1 MTQAQRNAI
10 SSPATGLMIFQ
21 TDGNSGF
28 YFYDGSSWDGFGEVK
43 SVNGNTAAANGDVT
57 LTFLATQTGDQA
69 DRAATASPADGLV
82 HIITGDTASENGK
95 VYIYS
100 TGLSTWT
107 LSSGFTDTDE
117 QDISGSSFTD
127 ATSALVIDIEDGAGQ
142 TLSLSAL
149 EELVTDADPSTNL
162 TSASE
167 GDLAY
172 DTTDDE
178 LQAFDGTNWL
188 SVNTSAVT
196 PTLDQITDVG
206 STTTNGIAVGGLT
219 VNSAYNLPTA
229 TGTAGQLL
237 TVSTT
242 TSKLVFT
249 TPATTV
255 TPTLDQ
261 VTDVG
266 SSTTNSIEV
275 GGATVTGDLT
285 VNTNTTLEGNTTIGD
300 ATSDDITITARLDSN
315 LIPKTNNARNLGDSA
330 LNFGEVNTRNLLS
343 NAAMT
348 VSATGILTLNSSATG
363 TPTISFQQGGT
374 EMAGIGSSTFF
385 VGDSAAGTHYFL
397 PPQYNVSRVSGYDP
411 NETSVLGTNS
421 ALFPNE
427 MVFFNVNDVVTKTIS
442 DVTQIDNATPYGIL
456 ITGGTFTVSGTFSTF
471 NDDVS
476 IQGSLTDSLTI
487 SLGLINGTDVL
498 NIDALLDS
506 SIKLKRGTLNI
517 GTPSVTLQNLYTQFI
532 DSGTNSEL
540 NLNSGDENG
549 EVNFTVDGITIAG
562 VNSSTLMVTNG
573 SSFYSFPE
581 ISTLPATPE
590 NQVLAYTA
598 TNTLNFYTLP
608 FPITGTATG
617 STLRYNP
624 SSSAWEETNLIRYDP
639 TNGGTTTISVSG
651 TLTPADDN
659 TFSLGTSSNEF
670 TKTYTRAI
678 STNTGLLTFT
688 TNGDNAFL
696 KLNGWGSTG
705 GSLYLNSI
713 TSQQND
719 KKNTVIGDL
728 SFTTTSSAAE
738 NNTVLGVESLNDA
751 SLSGTH
757 NIAIGNDN
765 LSGNESGEYNV
776 AIGTSVMTKNSGGD
790 NNIAIGH
797 LALNDL
803 TSGSNNIAIGRRTIQ
818 NQNTSDNVAIGFDAF
833 DTTNTGGQNVIIGSR
848 ADVGG
853 NTITNGIAIGANAVV
868 TASNTVQL
876 GGSNITAVNTSGIV
890 SSTGLIDS
898 SLGDSNE
905 LLIVGNNDRIIS
917 TDVLTI
923 DNVNDRIGIGTTT
936 PERALHMSSDSQ
948 FYSSIRVDQ
957 FHTSADGPDILLYK
971 ARGTRASPVKNI
983 NDDEIGKYFFFTY
996 DGTDFDPVAAFRAK
1010 SVVNSTNYGADL
1022 EFFTSTDEDVD
1033 LGSTPQLTI
1042 QADGDSVFS
1051 GIVTADG
1058 FVTSS
1063 DRRVKENFEDIYNAL
1078 SIIDQIKPLKYKKF
1092 SNIKKQGNSWEEYGF
1107 IAQDVNKVLPILVKE
1122 GKTEDKLLSM
1132 NYTGIIP
1139 ILTKAIQEQQQTI
1152 AKNQSEIEQL
1162 KAQLEILQKA
1172 VEGLMNTP
1180 EN

>member
-1 MTQAQRNAI
+1 
-10 SSPATGLMIFQ
+10 
-21 TDGNSGF
+21 
-28 YFYDGSSWDGFGEVK
+28 
-43 SVNGNTAAANGDVT
+43 
-57 LTFLATQTGDQA
+57 
-69 DRAATASPADGLV
+69 
-82 HIITGDTASENGK
+82 
-95 VYIYS
+95 
-100 TGLSTWT
+100 
-107 LSSGFTDTDE
+107 
-117 QDISGSSFTD
+117 
-127 ATSALVIDIEDGAGQ
+127 
-142 TLSLSAL
+142 
-149 EELVTDADPSTNL
+149 
-162 TSASE
+162 
-167 GDLAY
+167 
-172 DTTDDE
+172 
-178 LQAFDGTNWL
+178 
-188 SVNTSAVT
+188 AVT

-266 SSTTNSIEV
+266 STTTNSIEV

-285 VNTNTTLEGNTTIGD
+285 VNTNTTLQGNTTIGD
-300 ATSDDITITARLDSN
+300 ATSDDITITARLDSD
-315 LIPKTNNARNLGDSA
+315 LIPKTNNTSNLGDSA

-421 ALFPNE
+421 AFFPNE
-427 MVFFNVNDVVTKTIS
+427 MVFVNVNDVVTKTIS

-456 ITGGTFTVSGTFSTF
+456 ITGGAFTVSGTSSGF

-506 SIKLKRGTLNI
+506 SIALKRGTLNI
-517 GTPSVTLQNLYTQFI
+517 GTPSVTLQTLYTQFI

-549 EVNFTVDGITIAG
+549 EVKFTVDSSTIAG

-573 SSFYSFPE
+573 SSFYAFPE

-608 FPITGTATG
+608 FPITGTVTG

-624 SSSAWEETNLIRYDP
+624 TSSVWEETKLIRYDP
-639 TNGGTTTISVSG
+639 TNGGSTTVTISG
-651 TLTPADDN
+651 TLTPGVDN
-659 TFSLGTSSNEF
+659 TFSLGTTSNEF
-670 TKTYTRAI
+670 SKTYTQGI
-678 STNTGLLTFT
+678 STSEDYLTLT
-688 TNGDNAFL
+688 TKGQNAYL
-696 KLNGWGSTG
+696 KLNGWGTFG
-705 GSLYLNSI
+705 AFYLNGI

-719 KKNTVIGDL
+719 KGNTVIGDD
-728 SFTTTSSAAE
+728 SFTTLSSTPE
-738 NNTVLGVESLNDA
+738 FNTVLGFQNLNNSSL
-751 SLSGTH
+751 T
-757 NIAIGNDN
+757 
-765 LSGNESGEYNV
+765 
-776 AIGTSVMTKNSGGD
+776 
-790 NNIAIGH
+790 
-797 LALNDL
+797 
-803 TSGSNNIAIGRRTIQ
+803 GSNNIAIGKS
-818 NQNTSDNVAIGFDAF
+818 NQKNNVSGSYNISIGVNALAANIGGDDLIAIGRNALEKDTTGTENIAIGLGTLSKNIGGDSNLAIGYQALYDATSSDNNVAIGKRAL
-833 DTTNTGGQNVIIGSR
+833 TTLSSSNNTAVGNLALDSSNS
-848 ADVGG
+848 GG
-853 NTITNGIAIGANAVV
+853 NNVAIGYRANLSSNSIANGIAIGANALV

-876 GGSNITAVNTSGIV
+876 GDSNITAVNTSGVV
-890 SSTGLIDS
+890 SATGFIDS
-898 SLGDSNE
+898 SLGATRE
-905 LLIVGNNDRIIS
+905 VLLVGSGDRIVSDDNIS
-917 TDVLTI
+917 
-923 DNVNDRIGIGTTT
+923 
-936 PERALHMSSDSQ
+936 M
-948 FYSSIRVDQ
+948 
-957 FHTSADGPDILLYK
+957 
-971 ARGTRASPVKNI
+971 
-983 NDDEIGKYFFFTY
+983 
-996 DGTDFDPVAAFRAK
+996 GTDGRLLLNNAASTASYIILETTVTDGNLPELKIEAFDA
-1010 SVVNSTNYGADL
+1010 
-1022 EFFTSTDEDVD
+1022 TSTWGRKTLHINNTDAVHNFVWSDDLLPYHVAGANGEN
-1033 LGSTPQLTI
+1033 LGSSAYRWKEI
-1042 QADGDSVFS
+1042 WAED
-1051 GIVTADG
+1051 I
-1058 FVTSS
+1058 TSTKAVEVDS
-1063 DRRVKENFEDIYNAL
+1063 DRRLKSNITSINEAL
-1078 SIIDQIKPLKYKKF
+1078 SIVEKINPVFYNKYRT
-1092 SNIKKQGNSWEEYGF
+1092 IEKQGTPFEEFGF
-1107 IAQDVNKVLPILVKE
+1107 IAQEIREVLPQLVKE
-1122 GKTEDKLLSM
+1122 GETEDKLLSM

-1152 AKNQSEIEQL
+1152 AKNQSEIKQL

>member
-1 MTQAQRNAI
+1 MNKNYLIPLFLLFTIILKGQVGIGTTSPAASAVLDIQSSSNDKGILIPRMTQAQRNAI

-57 LTFLATQTGDQA
+57 LTFLATQTGTQA
-69 DRAATASPADGLV
+69 QRSVTSSPTDGLV
-82 HIITGDTASENGK
+82 HIVTGDTAAENGK

-127 ATSALVIDIEDGAGQ
+127 ATSALVIDIEDGSGQ

-149 EELVTDADPSTNL
+149 EELVTDTDPSTNL

-178 LQAFDGTNWL
+178 LQAYDGTNWL

-196 PTLDQITDVG
+196 PTLDQVTDVG
-206 STTTNGIAVGGLT
+206 ST
-219 VNSAYNLPTA
+219 
-229 TGTAGQLL
+229 
-237 TVSTT
+237 
-242 TSKLVFT
+242 
-249 TPATTV
+249 
-255 TPTLDQ
+255 
-261 VTDVG
+261 
-266 SSTTNSIEV
+266 TTNSIEV

-300 ATSDDITITARLDSN
+300 ATSYDITVTARLDSN
-315 LIPKTNNARNLGDSA
+315 LIPKTDNARNLGDSA

-456 ITGGTFTVSGTFSTF
+456 ITGGAFTVSGTSSGF

-498 NIDALLDS
+498 NIDALLNS
-506 SIKLKRGTLNI
+506 SIALKRGTLNI
-517 GTPSVTLQNLYTQFI
+517 GTPSVTLQTLYTQFI

-549 EVNFTVDGITIAG
+549 VVNFTVDGSTIAG

-608 FPITGTATG
+608 FPITGTVTG

-624 SSSAWEETNLIRYDP
+624 TSSAWEETELIRYDP
-639 TNGGTTTISVSG
+639 TNGGSTTVTISG
-651 TLTPADDN
+651 TLTPGVDN

-670 TKTYTRAI
+670 SKLFTQKIETTESDI
-678 STNTGLLTFT
+678 EFSTNNQSINLKLDASRNLTFSTST
-688 TNGDNAFL
+688 TTFSGSSNLAFGDATLRSSNSTLNTALGNNAL
-696 KLNGWGSTG
+696 TDLSLSGEKNTAVGYNSMGDTQDGNENTAIGHNSLSRNISGNNNLAIGTNAGLNIRESQNIVIGSGANVGST
-705 GSLYLNSI
+705 SVENAI
-713 TSQQND
+713 
-719 KKNTVIGDL
+719 VIGYNATAPQSNYIQLGTISSTLLNTSAVVSATGFNTTGTATITTLTVGDTSKYTL
-728 SFTTTSSAAE
+728 PTTRGTAGQVLTVSTTTSQLVFA
-738 NNTVLGVESLNDA
+738 
-751 SLSGTH
+751 
-757 NIAIGNDN
+757 
-765 LSGNESGEYNV
+765 
-776 AIGTSVMTKNSGGD
+776 
-790 NNIAIGH
+790 
-797 LALNDL
+797 
-803 TSGSNNIAIGRRTIQ
+803 SNNPYYILAEA
-818 NQNTSDNVAIGFDAF
+818 ND
-833 DTTNTGGQNVIIGSR
+833 GQ
-848 ADVGG
+848 
-853 NTITNGIAIGANAVV
+853 
-868 TASNTVQL
+868 
-876 GGSNITAVNTSGIV
+876 GIV
-890 SSTGLIDS
+890 SDDTKIEFPGAYL
-898 SLGDSNE
+898 DSNNGITIGSDGE
-905 LLIVGNNDRIIS
+905 SFDLPAGKIYKCVGYVD
-917 TDVLTI
+917 I
-923 DNVNDRIGIGTTT
+923 DLAVAKNTSVTT
-936 PERALHMSSDSQ
+936 Q
-948 FYSSIRVDQ
+948 FY
-957 FHTSADGPDILLYK
+957 DGSTAIGVQGVYNLL
-971 ARGTRASPVKNI
+971 
-983 NDDEIGKYFFFTY
+983 
-996 DGTDFDPVAAFRAK
+996 
-1010 SVVNSTNYGADL
+1010 
-1022 EFFTSTDEDVD
+1022 EDVD
-1033 LGSTPQLTI
+1033 G
-1042 QADGDSVFS
+1042 DG
-1051 GIVTADG
+1051 TAKYYTAGAGPATAVIDA
-1058 FVTSS
+1058 TSS
-1063 DRRVKENFEDIYNAL
+1063 SKNITFRVVTRTQNFDIEGPGSYVL
-1078 SIIDQIKPLKYKKF
+1078 I
-1092 SNIKKQGNSWEEYGF
+1092 EE
-1107 IAQDVNKVLPILVKE
+1107 L
-1122 GKTEDKLLSM
+1122 
-1132 NYTGIIP
+1132 
-1139 ILTKAIQEQQQTI
+1139 
-1152 AKNQSEIEQL
+1152 
-1162 KAQLEILQKA
+1162 
-1172 VEGLMNTP
+1172 
-1180 EN
+1180 